1 MSRFAQIRSAM
12 GTHPW
17 EWAGYFLSAALIIA
31 TYVLQF
37 GMTGFW
43 ISLFGIGIAALCLV
57 LYFRRH
63 PRLNSTEVGE
73 VQLEVAF
80 CSPGQPSP
88 KVLAGA
94 VIGYAVLLAFLAGS
108 MAIGVLR
115 AYLEGSSNDAASLRS
130 LAQAVA
136 TAALWAF
143 IAFFSYRTLWPRLLV
158 TNQGLFRIVDAV
170 PAWRTRRDI
179 HESGSPLRAMKVYGW
194 EQIAR
199 FQWSR
204 QQSKHVLHLN
214 VRQTGIRVPQLAS
227 FTFPSLTD
235 EDQQQF
241 DALLHK
247 YLLETT
253 SLETGRSLT
262 ASAAP

>member
-12 GTHPW
+12 GAHPW
-17 EWAGYFLSAALIIA
+17 EWAGCFLYAALIIA

-43 ISLFGIGIAALCLV
+43 ISFFAIGIAALCLV
-57 LYFRRH
+57 IYFHRH
-63 PRLNSTEVGE
+63 PRLNSIEVGE

-88 KVLAGA
+88 KVLAGMF
-94 VIGYAVLLAFLAGS
+94 IGYAVLLALLAGS

-143 IAFFSYRTLWPRLLV
+143 IAFFVSDPL
-158 TNQGLFRIVDAV
+158 ASS
-170 PAWRTRRDI
+170 AC
-179 HESGSPLRAMKVYGW
+179 HESGP
-194 EQIAR
+194 
-199 FQWSR
+199 
-204 QQSKHVLHLN
+204 
-214 VRQTGIRVPQLAS
+214 VPN
-227 FTFPSLTD
+227 
-235 EDQQQF
+235 
-241 DALLHK
+241 
-247 YLLETT
+247 
-253 SLETGRSLT
+253 R
-262 ASAAP
+262 